1 MANTITKMLEK
12 SAIQLQLDANDSTE
26 VITTLGNLLLKAGHV
41 QPTFVAGA
49 LERESTLPT
58 GLILGGDINAAIPHT
73 DVIHVIRPALA
84 MATLKKPVV
93 FRNMV
98 DSEEEVSVQIV
109 FVMALKE
116 PHQQIEMLQEVA
128 GVLQDNNVIKAL
140 MAAQSP
146 DDVIAILEKA

>member
-12 SAIQLQLDANDSTE
+12 SAIRLQLDANDSTE

>member
-1 MANTITKMLEK
+1 MANTITKILEK
-12 SAIQLQLDANDSTE
+12 SAIQLQFDANDSTE
-26 VITTLGNLLLKAGHV
+26 VITTLGNLLFRAGHV
-41 QPTFVAGA
+41 HPTFVAGA

-93 FRNMV
+93 FRNMIA
-98 DSEEEVSVQIV
+98 SEEEVPVQIV

-128 GVLQDNNVIKAL
+128 GVLQDNNVIKA
-140 MAAQSP
+140 MIAAQSI
-146 DDVIAILEKA
+146 DDVMAILEKA

>member
-12 SAIQLQLDANDSTE
+12 SAIRLQLDANDSTE

-146 DDVIAILEKA
+146 DDVLAILEKA